1 MSTPRLT
8 GPITGL
14 LVGVFSAVFPLQAHE
29 FVYRGPVK
37 VNDVL
42 LTINLDALNRESTS
56 KLCRVALVQALNEEE
71 FNVVPS
77 RSKAD
82 VELVLTG
89 GFLTVTEGRAG
100 RIGHAHLSYSAELKD
115 MYGHTI
121 LSLVD
126 DEEGDSVAEV
136 CANVASDIAD
146 EVEGA
151 LDD

>member
-14 LVGVFSAVFPLQAHE
+14 LVGVFSAALPLQAHE
-29 FVYRGPVK
+29 FVFRGPVK
-37 VNDVL
+37 ANDVL
-42 LTINLDALNRESTS
+42 LTMNLDALNRESTS
-56 KLCRVALVQALNEEE
+56 KLCRVALTQALNEEE
-71 FNVVPS
+71 FNVVTS

-89 GFLTVTEGRAG
+89 GFLTITEGRAG
-100 RIGHAHLSYSAELKD
+100 RIGNAHLSYSAELRD
-115 MYGHTI
+115 MHGHTI

-126 DEEGDSVAEV
+126 DAEGDSVAEV
-136 CANVASDIAD
+136 CTDVASDIAE
-146 EVEGA
+146 EVEDA